1 MNAVNEIAVQNV
13 AISDELDVMRDRY
26 LATPLA
32 DIDHA
37 ALTRWRPKATLW
49 QRLQPLMGL
58 QAGLKRRAE
67 QVGDHSICYWAGGNS
82 AGPVVVLLHGFGAS
96 KENWSYLAA
105 KLRSKYY
112 LLVPDLAGF
121 GDSDFHADADY
132 RMAPQADRIAA
143 WLQLLGV
150 EKAHFV
156 GSSMGGAI
164 AAQLAS
170 RHPHL
175 VDTLCL
181 MNAAG
186 VPGRYLSQL
195 ESGLAAGVNYLAP
208 ARPRDTW
215 QVFAIAL
222 HRRQRIFGMILS
234 FFMAGVMSHRKCVND
249 YIFSHLVDS
258 LKDTY
263 LSLNKISAPT
273 LVLWGNSDQVL
284 NVTCADQFC
293 EQIAGAKAMILPA
306 VGHLPMIEEPGLA
319 ARVIGDFWRAETRVK

>member
-1 MNAVNEIAVQNV
+1 MIAVSGIAEKNT
-13 AISDELDVMRDRY
+13 AILAELDVMRDRY

-32 DIDHA
+32 NVDRA
-37 ALTRWRPKATLW
+37 ALANWRPKATLW
-49 QRLQPLMGL
+49 KRLQPVMGL
-58 QAGLKRRAE
+58 QAGLKRRVT
-67 QVGDHSICYWAGGNS
+67 QVDDHNICYWAGGNS
-82 AGPVVVLLHGFGAS
+82 AGPVVVLLHGFGSS
-96 KENWSYLAA
+96 KENWSYLTA
-105 KLRSKYY
+105 KLRSDYY

-121 GDSDFHADADY
+121 GDSDFHVDADY

-143 WLQLLGV
+143 WLKLLGV
-150 EKAHFV
+150 EKAHFA

-170 RHPHL
+170 RHPQL

-186 VPGRYLSQL
+186 VPGRHLSQL

-208 ARPRDTW
+208 GKRGDTW

-222 HRRQRIFGMILS
+222 HRRQRAFGMVLS
-234 FFMAGVMSHRKCVND
+234 CFMAGAMSHRKCVND

-263 LSLNKISAPT
+263 QSLNKITAPT
-273 LVLWGNSDQVL
+273 LVLWGDSDQVL
-284 NVTCADQFC
+284 DVTCADQFC
-293 EQIAGAKAMILPA
+293 EQIAGAKAMILPG
-306 VGHLPMIEEPGLA
+306 VGHLPMLEDPRLT
-319 ARVIGDFWRAETRVK
+319 ARVVGDFWRAQTRVI

>member
-1 MNAVNEIAVQNV
+1 MNAVNEIAVRNAAV
-13 AISDELDVMRDRY
+13 LAELDLMRDRY

-32 DIDHA
+32 KIDNA
-37 ALTRWRPKATLW
+37 ALARWRPKATLW

-58 QAGLKRRAE
+58 QGGLKRRVK
-67 QVGDHSICYWAGGNS
+67 QVGDHNICYWAGGNS
-82 AGPVVVLLHGFGAS
+82 AGPVVVLLHGFGSS
-96 KENWSYLAA
+96 KENWSFLAA
-105 KLRSKYY
+105 KLRRHYY

-132 RMAPQADRIAA
+132 RMAAQADRIAE
-143 WLQLLGV
+143 WLQLLGAV
-150 EKAHFV
+150 KAHFA

-170 RHPHL
+170 RHPQL

-186 VPGRYLSQL
+186 VPGRHLSQM

-208 ARPRDTW
+208 AKPSDTW
-215 QVFAIAL
+215 RVFAIAL
-222 HRRQRIFGMILS
+222 HRRQRAFGAILS
-234 FFMAGVMSHRKCVND
+234 FFMAGVMSHRKSVND

-273 LVLWGNSDQVL
+273 LVLWGDSDQVL
-284 NVTCADQFC
+284 DVSCADQFC
-293 EQIAGAKAMILPA
+293 EQITGAKAMILPS
-306 VGHLPMIEEPGLA
+306 VGHLPMIEEPGLT
-319 ARVIGDFWRAETRVK
+319 ARVMGDFWRAETRVI